1 MQKTMMRKG
10 IAVFA
15 VVCILFMVMT
25 VTAFAQVTQKD
36 TEGMDPEITLEA
48 PQNVKA
54 VSDAVNTITLTWDQ
68 VSGAQGYLIY
78 RTDLSDP
85 IDVPGGDTLKYTDTS
100 AIAGR
105 YFYTVVA
112 YGEDGEEAIES
123 ADSEPVSAASK
134 IAAPTLKSAAA
145 VSYNSIKLEWSKVQG
160 ADGYYVYAG
169 NQKITCAASA
179 SSYTYKSAIPTQWVS
194 FQVQA
199 FYNDGSNTVISES
212 SSTKKARTVLTAPVM
227 KSAAATSSK
236 TLKFSWSKV
245 AGATGYEMFINGKS
259 IGTTTGTS
267 FSYYSGKKGVTL
279 SWGKTY
285 RVTVRAYRTVNGK
298 KYYSDRSN
306 KAKSAVM
313 RPAAVTMSSAKG
325 TAYNAVTIKWKT
337 VTGASGYYIYRSTDG
352 GKAKKIATVKGA
364 KVSSYIDKKVSLG
377 KKYKYS
383 VRAYWQS
390 GSKTQTGAVGTAKTA
405 TAKLATPKLS
415 TPKTGKTSITV
426 KWKKV
431 AGAQGYYVYRKT
443 GKASYKKI
451 ATVKSGSKTSYT
463 DKNVKMNTT
472 YVYTVKAYR
481 KSGSTYK
488 SDWNEK
494 GKSVTLK
501 IKSREK
507 VVTDKSSVLYGKTIR
522 LYYYPDGEQM
532 QDVTSVIGKQDSYQ
546 IYVNRTRNQVT
557 IYAKDGKVYIPV
569 KAFICSVGR
578 SETATPL
585 GTYTTKYQYR
595 WQEMMGPSWGQWVT
609 RITWDGILFHSV
621 FYNSPYNNNS
631 LSVTQYNNLGKAASH
646 GCIRLTAGDAKWIY
660 DNCKVGTK
668 VVIYVKN
675 GYEPLKKPTAYKLP
689 SWHTWDPTDPNM
701 KSKCKKHGCHQ

>member
-15 VVCILFMVMT
+15 VVCILFMAMT

-105 YFYTVVA
+105 YSYTVVA

-123 ADSEPVSAASK
+123 ADSEPVSAVSK

-405 TAKLATPKLS
+405 SAKLATPKLS
-415 TPKTGKTSITV
+415 TPKTGTTSITV

-431 AGAQGYYVYRKT
+431 DGAQGYYVYRKT

-451 ATVKSGSKTSYT
+451 ATVKSGSTTSYT

-501 IKSREK
+501 IKSKEK

-522 LYYYPDGEQM
+522 LYYYPDGEQL